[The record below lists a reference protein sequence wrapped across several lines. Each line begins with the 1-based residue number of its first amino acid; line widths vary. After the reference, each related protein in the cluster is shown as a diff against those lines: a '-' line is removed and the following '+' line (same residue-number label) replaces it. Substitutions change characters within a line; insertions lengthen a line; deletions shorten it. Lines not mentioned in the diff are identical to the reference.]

1 MVFSVLVK
9 PLVPSLI
16 EAPAR
21 KSALQKRR
29 LAASALMA
37 TALALCTT
45 AVDAEAFASG
55 QLTAE
60 QSAPRSLHKRPAAPK
75 YAELFEVHALV
86 VEQDELQAP
95 GEAPRFEWFALAEHR
110 KRHRSHLLADPG
122 AIGFGARLAT
132 ITSPTRQAFLHFGSG
147 SLRSGAPSPL

>member
-55 QLTAE
+55 QVSAE
-60 QSAPRSLHKRPAAPK
+60 QSAPRSLHKKPAAPK
-75 YAELFEVHALV
+75 YKPFEVHALLA
-86 VEQDELQAP
+86 EEDELQAP

-110 KRHRSHLLADPG
+110 KRHRSHLVADPG
-122 AIGFGARLAT
+122 AIGFGARLAK